1 MSAEPCRTEFI
12 RTLARCAPARPPAP
26 ARPAEPG
33 PRGDS
38 DQRPAGAVRG
48 RLPRR
53 RSEAIARSRPRFEP
67 DARIESDSEA
77 GRLNKHSFRD

>member
-26 ARPAEPG
+26 GRLAEPGPSPPG

-38 DQRPAGAVRG
+38 DQRPAGAVRC
-48 RLPRR
+48 RLPR
-53 RSEAIARSRPRFEP
+53 SRSRCEP
-67 DARIESDSEA
+67 DARIESAGDSEA